1 MASFHTLFK
10 TKPLIGMI
18 HLLPLP
24 GSPDYGGSMQ
34 QVLDAAMEDLG
45 ALERGGADS
54 FIIENFGDVPYCCEN
69 EPVTLAAMTK
79 LSTLIACE
87 TKLPFGVNVQFNC
100 TEQEWALAYAVEA
113 DYIRV
118 EAFVENRVGK
128 HGVTYAAAPSLMRL
142 RGHYPAKTL
151 IFADI
156 NTKHTFPLV
165 EQPTDF
171 SVHEAIE
178 SGADALIITGLL
190 TGQSP
195 RCEDLEE
202 IKAFTGDV
210 PVLLGSGVAVHNAAE
225 FYAVA
230 DGAIIGS
237 SIKKDGDVFK
247 RVDEERVRRL
257 AAVIKG

>member
-1 MASFHTLFK
+1 MASFKALFK

-24 GSPDYGGSMQ
+24 GSPDYAGSMDEI
-34 QVLDAAMEDLG
+34 LAAAMDDLG

-54 FIIENFGDVPYCCEN
+54 FIIENFGDVPYSCEN
-69 EPVTLAAMTK
+69 EPITLAAMTK
-79 LSTLIACE
+79 ISALIARE
-87 TKLPFGVNVQFNC
+87 TKLPFGINVQFNC
-100 TEQEWALAYAVEA
+100 TEQEWALAYAVDA

-128 HGVTYAAAPSLMRL
+128 HGVTYATAPSLMRL
-142 RGHYPAKTL
+142 RGRYPAKTM

-195 RCEDLEE
+195 RSEDLKE
-202 IKAFTGDV
+202 IKALAGGV
-210 PVLLGSGVAVHNAAE
+210 PVLLGSGVDERNAAE

-237 SIKKDGDVFK
+237 SIKKDGNVFN
-247 RVDEERVRRL
+247 RVDEQRVRRL
-257 AAVIKG
+257 AQVIKG